1 MTTVQKGGLGMP
13 NKVPEWKRQFIVD
26 ETYNMSDRDIAK
38 AIDLPITS
46 IQNIRLSK
54 GLKRNIR
61 NTDPERK
68 LAIVTMLEDY
78 WCNYTC
84 ITVLAKKYK
93 MDTSNIARQ
102 IQHLFKLPL
111 NNSTKIIVLKS
122 RV

>member
-1 MTTVQKGGLGMP
+1 MA
-13 NKVPEWKRQFIVD
+13 NKVPDWKRNFIV
-26 ETYNMSDRDIAK
+26 EKTYEMSDREIAR

-54 GLKRNIR
+54 GLKRNIK

-68 LAIVTMLEDY
+68 VAIVTMLEDY
-78 WCNYTC
+78 WCNYTP
-84 ITVLAKKYK
+84 IQVLARRYK
-93 MDTSNIARQ
+93 MDNSNVSRQ

-111 NNSTKIIVLKS
+111 NQSTKIIVLKS